1 MCQKCGRKNSLW
13 VLHEIV
19 NKTYA
24 ESMKKSWMPFGSYL
38 LNSAANSAQFQ
49 WKWAGLELPNGTHD
63 FFHIF
68 SICFIN
74 YFMKNPQTT
83 FVPTFLTHII
93 ARIDGVDTLF
103 LTHIIARIDG
113 VDTLFLTI

>member
-1 MCQKCGRKNSLW
+1 
-13 VLHEIV
+13 
-19 NKTYA
+19 
-24 ESMKKSWMPFGSYL
+24 
-38 LNSAANSAQFQ
+38 
-49 WKWAGLELPNGTHD
+49 
-63 FFHIF
+63 
-68 SICFIN
+68 
-74 YFMKNPQTT
+74 MKNPQTT